1 MNKKL
6 FFSTALVTT
15 LLFAGCH
22 NGQTNTP
29 RAIKMQGQSGKMD
42 RYSDYGHYAICNDP
56 SHPTPWRGSLW
67 RDKERAMQD
76 AHDHNAANP
85 GHNAIVESAN

>member
-1 MNKKL
+1 MLKKL
-6 FFSTALVTT
+6 FLSAALTMA
-15 LLFAGCH
+15 LLLIAGC
-22 NGQTNTP
+22 QTNSS

-56 SHPTPWRGSLW
+56 SHSTPWKGPLW

-76 AHDHNAANP
+76 AHDHNQAYP
-85 GHNAIVESAN
+85 GHEARVESTN